1 MSITKNLVF
10 FFRPNENCT
19 EFEIIHAGSDLR
31 LNPLYIIIYV
41 HWVWTI
47 TTVILPL
54 IILITLSTRI
64 YQGLIKVKKNLNR
77 HKRLVERAETAE
89 TIGDKSPQQRAT
101 RCTLKLDVIN
111 EQDQME
117 GNLFAIIF

>member
-1 MSITKNLVF
+1 M
-10 FFRPNENCT
+10 
-19 EFEIIHAGSDLR
+19 
-31 LNPLYIIIYV
+31 
-41 HWVWTI
+41 
-47 TTVILPL
+47 PL

-117 GNLFAIIF
+117 GNLFAIIFKRLYQTWNHQTKTATMTSNLEVPSGKELKLFLVLNFIL